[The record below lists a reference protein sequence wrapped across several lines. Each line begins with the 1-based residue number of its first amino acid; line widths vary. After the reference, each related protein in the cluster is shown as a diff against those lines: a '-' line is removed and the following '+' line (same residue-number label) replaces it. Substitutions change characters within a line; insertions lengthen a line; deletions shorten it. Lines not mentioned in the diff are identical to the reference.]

1 MVENRLVKPILRDT
15 IQDLDGIKQD
25 LTADIA
31 TLVGEDFVEDQ
42 DSAMSGIIGNATA
55 KNFEQSE
62 LDIKVLNPPE

>member
-1 MVENRLVKPILRDT
+1 MVEIVKDNT
-15 IQDLDGIKQD
+15 D
-25 LTADIA
+25 
-31 TLVGEDFVEDQ
+31 VQ